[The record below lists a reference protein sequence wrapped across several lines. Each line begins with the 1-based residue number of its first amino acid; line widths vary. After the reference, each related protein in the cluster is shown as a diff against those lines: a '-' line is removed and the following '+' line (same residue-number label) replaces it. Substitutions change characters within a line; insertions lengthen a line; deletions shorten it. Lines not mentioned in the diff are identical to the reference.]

1 MSFFPH
7 SRIFVGPSKTV
18 DIVGSHIQV
27 LDNLYVSILVSPQLF
42 YVANVYRGMNRTGN
56 VLSSSA
62 NFSDEHKERV
72 LKSGP
77 IRCAAVDRELKYLIT
92 SGEDKILKLWE
103 IDGLKLLNERSAL
116 QYNGFL
122 YHILTSI

>member
-7 SRIFVGPSKTV
+7 SRIFVGPSKTI
-18 DIVGSHIQV
+18 DIVGPHIQI
-27 LDNLYVSILVSPQLF
+27 LDTLYVSILTSSQLF
-42 YVANVYRGMNRTGN
+42 YVANVYHRMNRTGN

-62 NFSDEHKERV
+62 NFPEEEKERV

-77 IRCAAVDRELKYLIT
+77 IRCVAVDRELKYLVT

-103 IDGLKLLNERSAL
+103 IDGLKLLNERFVL
-116 QYNGFL
+116 QRNKFL
-122 YHILTSI
+122 DHILTSI